1 MFGKDAESTDSDDDS
16 DSGGAQQMYQVTREL
31 IDDDDE
37 SQRDRRG
44 GKESIRKP
52 HLVAGRGRLLDPV
65 SSVYTRKGREAGEKT
80 RQSG

>member
-1 MFGKDAESTDSDDDS
+1 MFGKDAESTDNDD

-52 HLVAGRGRLLDPV
+52 HLVAGRERLLDPV

-80 RQSG
+80 RQSE